1 MVLHFDDDSWRSAFE
16 FCFVGFVL
24 GGSLQDKKGMTV
36 LRREVALFEKLE
48 RISDPKPCGKKMING
63 EAERQVKPASAIEID
78 ATEFD
83 LLYGY
88 LSIVPWQTGT
98 PARHALE
105 TLDWLVARAG
115 TTRAILI
122 PHDRMGAD
130 LEPDSVR
137 SVLRVRRAFRAF
149 KAPSATRVRRDRLA
163 TPDHKGRL
171 G

>member
-1 MVLHFDDDSWRSAFE
+1 MILHFDDDLGARHFE

-48 RISDPKPCGKKMING
+48 SISEPKKCGKKMING
-63 EAERQVKPASAIEID
+63 EPERQVKPGQQIAID
-78 ATEFD
+78 PTEFD

-105 TLDWLVARAG
+105 TLDWLVEASRHG
-115 TTRAILI
+115 
-122 PHDRMGAD
+122 
-130 LEPDSVR
+130 DS
-137 SVLRVRRAFRAF
+137 
-149 KAPSATRVRRDRLA
+149 
-163 TPDHKGRL
+163 
-171 G
+171 

>member
-1 MVLHFDDDSWRSAFE
+1 MILTFDDDLGKRHFE

-48 RISDPKPCGKKMING
+48 RISEPKSCGKKMING
-63 EAERQVKPASAIEID
+63 EPERQVKAGSSIEID

-105 TLDWLVARAG
+105 TLDWLVEASR
-115 TTRAILI
+115 T
-122 PHDRMGAD
+122 
-130 LEPDSVR
+130 
-137 SVLRVRRAFRAF
+137 
-149 KAPSATRVRRDRLA
+149 
-163 TPDHKGRL
+163 
-171 G
+171 